1 MRPRRGPARPC
12 SSRASFAPPAPPSG
26 AVTRRSEPT
35 RPLRHHPAPDM
46 NGARYER
53 CQTGVMRPTRRGSVL
68 VTAAVIAMLLAGC
81 TSGTVRSSTGK
92 PGPTTRSGHTS
103 ARPNGPS
110 TSSATSAAGSV
121 LNCNEVGVVDEV
133 APLQVVLGVVA
144 LPISPRYPAL
154 GTSVSGDGNGPLR
167 LFAKT
172 GLFFRPGTTFELI
185 VPARFASRLRIGWG
199 TPGTPSQ
206 RVEVSNC
213 ANPGGGG
220 WLAIAGGYWIDH
232 PACVPIIVRAG
243 GKQQQVHI
251 GVGKACPGQRPPQG
265 PSQS

>member
-1 MRPRRGPARPC
+1 
-12 SSRASFAPPAPPSG
+12 
-26 AVTRRSEPT
+26 
-35 RPLRHHPAPDM
+35 
-46 NGARYER
+46 
-53 CQTGVMRPTRRGSVL
+53 MRPTRRGSAL
-68 VTAAVIAMLLAGC
+68 VTAAVIAMLFAGC
-81 TSGTVRSSTGK
+81 TSGTVRPSTGT
-92 PGPTTRSGHTS
+92 PSPTTRST
-103 ARPNGPS
+103 
-110 TSSATSAAGSV
+110 AGSV
-121 LNCNEVGVVDEV
+121 LDCREASVVDG
-133 APLQVVLGVVA
+133 AGPLPVVLGVVA

-154 GTSVSGDGNGPLR
+154 GTSLSGDGHGPLR

-199 TPGTPSQ
+199 NPGTPSQ
-206 RVEVSNC
+206 VVEVSNC

-243 GKQQQVHI
+243 GQQQQVHV
-251 GVGKACPGQRPPQG
+251 GVGKACPGQRPPPE

>member
-1 MRPRRGPARPC
+1 MNIDGR
-12 SSRASFAPPAPPSG
+12 SSG
-26 AVTRRSEPT
+26 I
-35 RPLRHHPAPDM
+35 D
-46 NGARYER
+46 N
-53 CQTGVMRPTRRGSVL
+53 GVMRPTRRGSVL
-68 VTAAVIAMLLAGC
+68 VTAAVIATMLAGC

-92 PGPTTRSGHTS
+92 PGPTARSGH
-103 ARPNGPS
+103 A
-110 TSSATSAAGSV
+110 SATPSAKSV
-121 LNCNEVGVVDEV
+121 LDCSGVGAVDVV

-154 GTSVSGDGNGPLR
+154 GTALSGDGNGPLR

-172 GLFFRPGTTFELI
+172 GLFFRPGTKFELI

-199 TPGTPSQ
+199 NPGTPSQ
-206 RVEVSNC
+206 IVEVSNC

>member
-1 MRPRRGPARPC
+1 
-12 SSRASFAPPAPPSG
+12 
-26 AVTRRSEPT
+26 
-35 RPLRHHPAPDM
+35 
-46 NGARYER
+46 
-53 CQTGVMRPTRRGSVL
+53 MRPTRRGSAL

-81 TSGTVRSSTGK
+81 TSGTVRSSTGT
-92 PGPTTRSGHTS
+92 PSPTIRST
-103 ARPNGPS
+103 
-110 TSSATSAAGSV
+110 AGSV
-121 LNCNEVGVVDEV
+121 LDCRGVSVVDAA
-133 APLQVVLGVVA
+133 APLPVVLGVVA

-154 GTSVSGDGNGPLR
+154 GTALSGDGDGPLR

-185 VPARFASRLRIGWG
+185 VPARFAGRLRIGWG
-199 TPGTPSQ
+199 NPGTPGQ
-206 RVEVSNC
+206 TVEVSNC

-243 GKQQQVHI
+243 GKQQQVHV

>member
-1 MRPRRGPARPC
+1 VLDC
-12 SSRASFAPPAPPSG
+12 SG
-26 AVTRRSEPT
+26 
-35 RPLRHHPAPDM
+35 
-46 NGARYER
+46 
-53 CQTGVMRPTRRGSVL
+53 
-68 VTAAVIAMLLAGC
+68 
-81 TSGTVRSSTGK
+81 
-92 PGPTTRSGHTS
+92 
-103 ARPNGPS
+103 
-110 TSSATSAAGSV
+110 
-121 LNCNEVGVVDEV
+121 VGVVDEV

-199 TPGTPSQ
+199 APGTPSQ

-265 PSQS
+265 PSRS